1 MCASSSLGSM
11 RLVKKVTGMSN
22 NIEEVDD
29 GGANSMDDTILEV
42 RDISIAFGGLQAL
55 TNVSMEVKVGEIYGL
70 VGPNGAG
77 KTVLLNCIN
86 GIYSPK
92 KGAVFF
98 KGREITGMPRHKVL
112 SIGIARTFQ
121 NIDL

>member
-1 MCASSSLGSM
+1 MYANSTLDSM

-29 GGANSMDDTILEV
+29 GGVNLMDDTILEV

-55 TNVSMEVKVGEIYGL
+55 TNVSIEVRVGEIYGL

-86 GIYSPK
+86 GIYPTK

-98 KGREITGMPRHKVL
+98 KGKEITGMHRYK
-112 SIGIARTFQ
+112 
-121 NIDL
+121 